1 MAEMGL
7 NRVYVIALE
16 QWSDEVRNQNANE
29 FLSKIWIGKAVT
41 VQEVR
46 ELAKLT
52 LRNAIWCKLGFKK
65 QFFVHFGY
73 DYYMYIGASEDCTKA
88 KEVVKETGL
97 FIEDF
102 KSPYL
107 SN

>member
-1 MAEMGL
+1 MPSLHLWLKMGL

-41 VQEVR
+41 AQEVQ

-52 LRNAIWCKLGFKK
+52 LRNTIWCKLGAVF
-65 QFFVHFGY
+65 
-73 DYYMYIGASEDCTKA
+73 
-88 KEVVKETGL
+88 
-97 FIEDF
+97 
-102 KSPYL
+102 
-107 SN
+107 N

>member
-41 VQEVR
+41 AQEVQ

-52 LRNAIWCKLGFKK
+52 LRNTIWCKLGAVF
-65 QFFVHFGY
+65 
-73 DYYMYIGASEDCTKA
+73 
-88 KEVVKETGL
+88 
-97 FIEDF
+97 
-102 KSPYL
+102 
-107 SN
+107 N